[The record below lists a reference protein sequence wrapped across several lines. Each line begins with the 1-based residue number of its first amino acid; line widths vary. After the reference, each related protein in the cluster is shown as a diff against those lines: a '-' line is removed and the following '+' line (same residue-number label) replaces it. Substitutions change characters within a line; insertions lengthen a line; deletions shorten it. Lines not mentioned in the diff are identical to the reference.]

1 MNSTGTPRHPQ
12 SDRGGLTIER
22 MPDNQVIRR
31 SALAARLGEDEIRL
45 RQETGALRSVWRGAV
60 HLGPA
65 PDDELERYRLKIRG
79 AVAVGGNGRV
89 VSHESAAALHG
100 IPLLRPDMT
109 TVHFT
114 SSKTG
119 RTGDK
124 IHIHRDNLPDEQV
137 MSVDNVRVT
146 TPARTVADVA
156 RLGTFEQAVCC
167 LDSGLRSGITHAE
180 IQAVVASSIKMK
192 GIRQLRQALSMADA
206 RSESV
211 GESFSRAT
219 MIAVGLPLPDL
230 QVTILDGDGRFVARG
245 DFGWDD
251 KVTTARSSTRDSS
264 ARPRRKRWSTRS
276 DVRTPSGERGGSS
289 CGGRG
294 RTSWTRITSV
304 ASSQVPS
311 AMRDS
316 SDVPAPEALLDPE
329 VRYFQVA
336 HLSMKQRFCMG
347 PPAQRSPLHHPAADT

>member
-1 MNSTGTPRHPQ
+1 
-12 SDRGGLTIER
+12 
-22 MPDNQVIRR
+22 MPDNHVIRR
-31 SALAARLGEDEIRL
+31 SALAAR
-45 RQETGALRSVWRGAV
+45 
-60 HLGPA
+60 P
-65 PDDELERYRLKIRG
+65 RG

-219 MIAVGLPLPDL
+219 MIAVGLPLPNL

-251 KVTTARSSTRDSS
+251 KVIGEFDGKVKYSGQFGTPASETVVDEK
-264 ARPRRKRWSTRS
+264 RREDAIRRTGRLVVRWTWQ
-276 DVRTPSGERGGSS
+276 D
-289 CGGRG
+289 
-294 RTSWTRITSV
+294 
-304 ASSQVPS
+304 
-311 AMRDS
+311 
-316 SDVPAPEALLDPE
+316 LLDP
-329 VRYFQVA
+329 
-336 HLSMKQRFCMG
+336 
-347 PPAQRSPLHHPAADT
+347 HHFRGLITGALRDAGLV